1 MKYLFLLASLL
12 LTQPAWAQQPKP
24 VAKPAA
30 GSAQPAGSDE
40 SVQIGYIDG
49 VRVENDTRRAFE
61 ISEALRKEFSSREAE
76 VRAMEEKVKGLQQQV
91 QSTTQPRERELR
103 EREFQTQLQRLQ
115 QMGRALVDDI
125 ERRKAEERRKYFA
138 EVTVIVNR
146 IAEAQKLD
154 LVLQEAVFA
163 GRAVDLTDQVIKQL
177 GGPAPGS
184 PSAAGVPAGAP
195 AATGKPPAKPPA
207 K

>member
-1 MKYLFLLASLL
+1 MSERISPEPIESSTVCYATLE
-12 LTQPAWAQQPKP
+12 QWAR
-24 VAKPAA
+24 
-30 GSAQPAGSDE
+30 E
-40 SVQIGYIDG
+40 QI
-49 VRVENDTRRAFE
+49 
-61 ISEALRKEFSSREAE
+61 
-76 VRAMEEKVKGLQQQV
+76 
-91 QSTTQPRERELR
+91 
-103 EREFQTQLQRLQ
+103 QTQLQRLQ

-184 PSAAGVPAGAP
+184 HSAAGAPAGAP
-195 AATGKPPAKPPA
+195 AANVKPPAKPPA